1 VLTRRVGELRSLI
14 IACGA
19 NAVIYV
25 GIGLAPSAW
34 PAGPLVAGALLA
46 ANGFAVT
53 MWNVVT
59 VTMRQRVVPTTCS
72 AGSIVPTR
80 CSAGE

>member
-1 VLTRRVGELRSLI
+1 MALGVTPSWAASSVAGGLLNPVLTRRVGELRSLI

-34 PAGPLVAGALLA
+34 PAGPLVTGALVLLALLPALLA
-46 ANGFAVT
+46 AA
-53 MWNVVT
+53 
-59 VTMRQRVVPTTCS
+59 RSLRS
-72 AGSIVPTR
+72 S
-80 CSAGE
+80 